1 MSTEEKLQ
9 EAAKEFA
16 DKNTQG
22 CIPIIAQEKYNGF
35 IIGAK
40 SPESLEYWKEKEKLW
55 TNQEVY
61 NLFTEYFADVDNTSP
76 TLNDGR
82 MRTEPDADY
91 LDWVV
96 DCTITDPS
104 IITG

>member
-61 NLFTEYFADVDNTSP
+61 NLFTEYFADNGRGEYEREP
-76 TLNDGR
+76 FNQWFELNKKK
-82 MRTEPDADY
+82 
-91 LDWVV
+91 
-96 DCTITDPS
+96 
-104 IITG
+104 